1 MSINQREVPLLFEKV
16 KNLLKKAD
24 SAIEL
29 WIQHLLNEV
38 ENLRND

>member
-1 MSINQREVPLLFEKV
+1 MSINQREGPSLFEKV
-16 KNLLKKAD
+16 KNLLTKVD
-24 SAIEL
+24 SVIEL